1 MAGDCSS
8 NRSDDAGQGQTVQ
21 CGMQLLPLGP
31 ACTNSTPLRLSKH
44 ASRHPSSVWF
54 VACDFAQRIVQ
65 CATARTVLGQ
75 VQEEHD
81 KPALPLP

>member
-8 NRSDDAGQGQTVQ
+8 NRSDDAGQGQAVQ

-31 ACTNSTPLRLSKH
+31 ACTNSTPLRLPKH
-44 ASRHPSSVWF
+44 ASKHPSSVLY
-54 VACDFAQRIVQ
+54 VACDFMQRIVQ
-65 CATARTVLGQ
+65 CAIARTVQGQ
-75 VQEEHD
+75 VQEEHG